1 MTARQMSFFSASAR
15 PLRPDDAEGLL
26 CGPGQ
31 VVRRP
36 DAARV
41 SVVVADAWRVA
52 PLVDALHAAGVAAE
66 AAPAHEAEM
75 AVRTAFEPGLIA
87 LADAWQRAGAKRA
100 PANLTL
106 DGPRLRFWALAAG
119 RRDNVGYV
127 LGLAPTDEAV
137 WPAVGGA
144 LSAAGL
150 AAVFVGPRADGPAY
164 RITGARRLDRFREL
178 IGDRPEGVPARG
190 WVGDDA

>member
-1 MTARQMSFFSASAR
+1 
-15 PLRPDDAEGLL
+15 PDDAEGLL

-41 SVVVADAWRVA
+41 SVVVADRWRVA
-52 PLVDALHAAGVAAE
+52 PLVEALRAAGLAAE

-75 AVRTAFEPGLIA
+75 TVRTAFEPGLLA
-87 LADAWQRAGAKRA
+87 VADAWQRAGAKRA
-100 PANLTL
+100 PADLSL

-119 RRDNVGYV
+119 RRDSVGYL

-137 WPAVGGA
+137 WSGVGGA
-144 LSAAGL
+144 LSTAGL

-178 IGDRPEGVPARG
+178 IGDRPEGVPPEG
-190 WVGDDA
+190 WLGDE